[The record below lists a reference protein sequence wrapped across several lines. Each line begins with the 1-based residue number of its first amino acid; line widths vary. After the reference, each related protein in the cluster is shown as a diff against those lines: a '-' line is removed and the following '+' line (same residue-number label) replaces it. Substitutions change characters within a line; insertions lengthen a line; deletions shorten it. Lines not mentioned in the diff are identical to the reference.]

1 MNQSQEAKELLESQ
15 IEEYLSE
22 LSEQERIVLNI
33 AREHL
38 ETSFDISK
46 SIGFLEWKKRNNTT
60 Q

>member
-1 MNQSQEAKELLESQ
+1 MNESQEEKELLESK
-15 IEEYLSE
+15 IEKYLSE

-46 SIGFLEWKKRNNTT
+46 SIGFLEWKKRNNTA